1 MTEQE
6 YEAFKEFINK
16 VLYEQ
21 MTEDDYYIVMRR
33 LGVNHRGNRF
43 QSCCHHS
50 NPNDGGYNLAF
61 NPNSKSFMCFSQ
73 CSCSY
78 SLLSLVKKHK
88 ELVDGK
94 CSTWSAMKFI
104 CDQINIPFNFKE
116 EIKQVNT
123 NIYKWQN
130 SLLKYTKNYSNATN
144 QIYDKSILN
153 YLTPCYYEPWLK
165 EGMTKESLDKFD
177 IRWYDRLQQVLIPV
191 YDDEGN
197 LVGTHDRNTN
207 PELVDNGFKYDH
219 LRLLDGTEYKFQM
232 GLVLYGL
239 NMNKADIER
248 TRTAILFEAP
258 KSVIHI
264 DGFYDYN
271 ISVAMFGMN
280 LQKAKLKLLLK
291 YGVNKFIIALDR
303 QYKNVMINSEYTKEF
318 LKYRE
323 KVDRI
328 IDTIR
333 PYAQEIGVV
342 WDNDEDRFL
351 EYKDS
356 PVDQGKEVWE
366 KLFDRREIVI

>member
-1 MTEQE
+1 MKMTEQE
-6 YEAFKEFINK
+6 YEAFKNFIHEL
-16 VLYEQ
+16 LYER
-21 MTEDDYYIVMRR
+21 MTLDDYEIIMRR
-33 LGVNHRGNRF
+33 LGANKRGDRYNTI
-43 QSCCHHS
+43 CH
-50 NPNDGGYNLAF
+50 NINGGGYNLAF
-61 NPNSKSFMCFSQ
+61 NKDTRSFCCFSE

-78 SLLSLVKKHK
+78 SLLSLIKKRR
-88 ELVDGK
+88 ELLGEP
-94 CSTWSAMKFI
+94 CSTYQSLKWLCNELGI
-104 CDQINIPFNFKE
+104 EFNFKE
-116 EIKQVNT
+116 EVKQVNT

-153 YLTPCYYEPWLK
+153 YLIPCYYEPWLK

-177 IRWYDRLQQVLIPV
+177 IRWYNRLQQVVIPI

-207 PELVDNGFKYDH
+207 PELIDYAKYDH
-219 LRLLDGTEYKFQM
+219 LRMLDGTEYKFQM

-280 LQKAKLKLLLK
+280 LQKVKLKLLLK

-303 QYKNVMINSEYTKEF
+303 QYKNVMINDEYTKEF

-328 IDTIR
+328 IDMIR

-351 EYKDS
+351 GYKDS

-366 KLFDRREIVI
+366 KLFERREIVC

>member
-1 MTEQE
+1 MKMTEQE
-6 YEAFKEFINK
+6 YEAFKNFIHEL
-16 VLYEQ
+16 LYER
-21 MTEDDYYIVMRR
+21 MTLDDYEIIMRR
-33 LGVNHRGNRF
+33 LGANKRGDRYNTI
-43 QSCCHHS
+43 CH
-50 NPNDGGYNLAF
+50 NINGGGYNLAF
-61 NPNSKSFMCFSQ
+61 NKETRSFCCFSE

-78 SLLSLVKKHK
+78 SLLSLIKKRR
-88 ELVDGK
+88 ELLGEP
-94 CSTWSAMKFI
+94 CSTYQSLKWLCNELGI
-104 CDQINIPFNFKE
+104 EFNFKE
-116 EIKQVNT
+116 EVKQVNT

-177 IRWYDRLQQVLIPV
+177 IRWYNRLQQVVIPI

-207 PELVDNGFKYDH
+207 PELIDYAKYDH
-219 LRLLDGTEYKFQM
+219 LRMLDGTEYKFQM

-248 TRTAILFEAP
+248 TRTVILFEAP

-303 QYKNVMINSEYTKEF
+303 QYENVMIDGKYTKEF

-328 IDTIR
+328 IDMIR

-351 EYKDS
+351 GYKDS

-366 KLFDRREIVI
+366 KLFERREIVC

>member
-1 MTEQE
+1 MLKMTEQE
-6 YEAFKEFINK
+6 YEAFKNFIHEL
-16 VLYEQ
+16 LYER
-21 MTEDDYYIVMRR
+21 MTLDDYEIIMRR
-33 LGVNHRGNRF
+33 LGANKRGDRYNTI
-43 QSCCHHS
+43 CH
-50 NPNDGGYNLAF
+50 NINGGGYNLAF
-61 NPNSKSFMCFSQ
+61 NKETRSFCCFSE

-78 SLLSLVKKHK
+78 SLLSLIKKRR
-88 ELVDGK
+88 ELLGEP
-94 CSTWSAMKFI
+94 CSTYQSLKWLCNELGI
-104 CDQINIPFNFKE
+104 EFNFKE
-116 EIKQVNT
+116 EVKQVNT

-144 QIYDKSILN
+144 QIYDKSILS

-177 IRWYDRLQQVLIPV
+177 IRFYNRLQQVVIPV

-207 PELVDNGFKYDH
+207 PELIDYMKYDH

-303 QYKNVMINSEYTKEF
+303 QYKNVMIDGEYTKEF

-328 IDTIR
+328 IDMIR

-366 KLFDRREIVI
+366 KLFDRREIVV

>member
-1 MTEQE
+1 MKMTEQE
-6 YEAFKEFINK
+6 YEAFKNFIHEL
-16 VLYEQ
+16 LYER
-21 MTEDDYYIVMRR
+21 MTLDDYEIIMRR
-33 LGVNHRGNRF
+33 LGANKRGDRYNTI
-43 QSCCHHS
+43 CH
-50 NPNDGGYNLAF
+50 NINGGGYNLAF
-61 NPNSKSFMCFSQ
+61 NKETRSFYCFSE

-78 SLLSLVKKHK
+78 SLLSLIKKRR
-88 ELVDGK
+88 ELLGEP
-94 CSTWSAMKFI
+94 CSTYQSLKWLCNELGI
-104 CDQINIPFNFKE
+104 EFNFKE
-116 EIKQVNT
+116 EVKQVNT

-130 SLLKYTKNYSNATN
+130 TLLKYTKNYSNATN
-144 QIYDKSILN
+144 QIYDKAILN

-165 EGMTKESLDKFD
+165 EGITKESLDKFD
-177 IRWYDRLQQVLIPV
+177 IRWYNRLQQVVIPV

-207 PELVDNGFKYDH
+207 PESIDYAKYDH
-219 LRLLDGTEYKFQM
+219 LRMLDGTEYKFQM
-232 GLVLYGL
+232 GLMLYGL

-248 TRTAILFEAP
+248 TRTVILFEAP

-280 LQKAKLKLLLK
+280 LQRAKLKLLLK

-303 QYKNVMINSEYTKEF
+303 QYENVMINGEYTKEF
-318 LKYRE
+318 FKYRE

-328 IDTIR
+328 IDMIR

-351 EYKDS
+351 GYKDS

-366 KLFDRREIVI
+366 KLFERREIVC

>member
-1 MTEQE
+1 MKMTEQE
-6 YEAFKEFINK
+6 YEAFKNFIHEL
-16 VLYEQ
+16 LYER
-21 MTEDDYYIVMRR
+21 MTLDDYEIIMRR
-33 LGVNHRGNRF
+33 LGANKRGDRYNTI
-43 QSCCHHS
+43 CH
-50 NPNDGGYNLAF
+50 NINGGGYNLAF
-61 NPNSKSFMCFSQ
+61 NKETRSFCCFSE

-78 SLLSLVKKHK
+78 SLLSLIKKRR
-88 ELVDGK
+88 ELLGEP
-94 CSTWSAMKFI
+94 CSTYQSLKWLCNELGI
-104 CDQINIPFNFKE
+104 EFNFKE
-116 EIKQVNT
+116 EVKQVNT

-177 IRWYDRLQQVLIPV
+177 IRWYNRLQQVVIPV

-207 PELVDNGFKYDH
+207 PELIDYAKYDH
-219 LRLLDGTEYKFQM
+219 LRMLDGTEYKFQM

-303 QYKNVMINSEYTKEF
+303 QYKNVMINDEYTKEF

-328 IDTIR
+328 IDMIR

-351 EYKDS
+351 GYKDS

-366 KLFDRREIVI
+366 KLFERREIVC

>member
-1 MTEQE
+1 LKMTEQE
-6 YEAFKEFINK
+6 YEAFKNFIHEL
-16 VLYEQ
+16 LYER
-21 MTEDDYYIVMRR
+21 MTLDDYEIIMRR
-33 LGVNHRGNRF
+33 LGANKRGDRYNTI
-43 QSCCHHS
+43 CH
-50 NPNDGGYNLAF
+50 NINGGGYNLAF
-61 NPNSKSFMCFSQ
+61 NKETRSFCCFSE

-78 SLLSLVKKHK
+78 SLLSLIKKRR
-88 ELVDGK
+88 ELLGEP
-94 CSTWSAMKFI
+94 CSTYQSLKWLCNELGI
-104 CDQINIPFNFKE
+104 EFNFKE
-116 EIKQVNT
+116 EVKQVNT

-130 SLLKYTKNYSNATN
+130 TLLKYTKNYSNATN
-144 QIYDKSILN
+144 QIYDKAILN

-177 IRWYDRLQQVLIPV
+177 IRWYNRLQQVVIPV

-207 PELVDNGFKYDH
+207 PELIDYAKYDH
-219 LRLLDGTEYKFQM
+219 LRMLDGTEYKFQM

-264 DGFYDYN
+264 DEFYDYN

-303 QYKNVMINSEYTKEF
+303 QYKNVMINDEYTKEF

-328 IDTIR
+328 IDMIR

-351 EYKDS
+351 GYKDS

-366 KLFDRREIVI
+366 KLFERREIVC